1 MEYAPLPYGWKR
13 DELGKLVSFASG
25 RTPSKDQIEY
35 WNGDIPWVT
44 ARDMKTFELTS
55 SELKITTAGLGRG
68 GRTVPPNSI
77 LVLVRGMTL
86 LKDVPVCL
94 AAREMAFNQDV
105 RGLQVKGTVDPRF
118 LAYALV
124 AQKEHLRGL
133 VNIAGHG
140 TGRLSTEAL
149 SEHPIIYPV
158 ASEEQKAIAAVLSAW
173 DRAIAQTTALIAAKE
188 RLKQGMM
195 QQLLTGQRRFPQF
208 RKHQLQSIPLG
219 EIFTKV
225 AKSVDVEPEG
235 LYREIG
241 IRSHGKGIFH
251 KEPVAGKVLGDKRV
265 FHVVPG
271 CLTLNIVFAWER
283 ALAVTSGNEAGMIAS
298 HRFPM
303 FRPDSNRV
311 DVEFVLHYMLSDVG
325 HNFLKLASPGGAGR
339 NRTISQ
345 EQFLKTKIPLPPI
358 VEQQRIVE
366 VINVAEKEIGTLR
379 QKLKSLKD
387 QKRGLMQKL
396 LKGEVRVPKSLLR
409 EGAKR

>member
-25 RTPSKDQIEY
+25 GTPSKDQIEY

-94 AAREMAFNQDV
+94 TAREMAFNQDV

-158 ASEEQKAIAAVLSAW
+158 ASEEQKAIAAVLSTW
-173 DRAIAQTTALIAAKE
+173 DRAIAQTSALIAAKE
-188 RLKQGMM
+188 RLKQGLMQRLFTKHTRSRSVRLGDVFKERREPGNDDLPTLSVTLEFGVIRRDSLGKPVRTSLEHNEHLLVRRGDLTYNMM
-195 QQLLTGQRRFPQF
+195 RMWQGGSGMALEDGVVSPAYVVCAPTKEIDSRFAHHLFRFPAMIHQF
-208 RKHQLQSIPLG
+208 WAYSFGLTDDRRRLYFDEFARIPVTLPP
-219 EIFTKV
+219 V
-225 AKSVDVEPEG
+225 PEQK
-235 LYREIG
+235 RI
-241 IRSHGKGIFH
+241 
-251 KEPVAGKVLGDKRV
+251 AGAID
-265 FHVVPG
+265 
-271 CLTLNIVFAWER
+271 CLDAER
-283 ALAVTSGNEAGMIAS
+283 ALLLRRRET
-298 HRFPM
+298 
-303 FRPDSNRV
+303 
-311 DVEFVLHYMLSDVG
+311 
-325 HNFLKLASPGGAGR
+325 LA
-339 NRTISQ
+339 
-345 EQFLKTKIPLPPI
+345 K
-358 VEQQRIVE
+358 
-366 VINVAEKEIGTLR
+366 
-379 QKLKSLKD
+379 

-396 LKGEVRVPKSLLR
+396 LKGEVRVPKSILR
-409 EGAKR
+409 EGAKQ